1 MIFLQTLMAGLLAA
15 LVAWGVNY
23 VLLGPRLNNRAIFLT
38 FIGPFGEETLKTG
51 LGLLTGASLA
61 GVHAVFGFAEA
72 AWELAGTSPAKKRGK
87 LKPALAAVAGH
98 SFFGLLVSLA
108 FARSG
113 RADIAL
119 ATGFLAHLAW
129 NRLILVLH

>member
-23 VLLGPRLNNRAIFLT
+23 VLLGLRLNNRAILA

-72 AWELAGTSPAKKRGK
+72 AWELASTSPAKKRGK

-113 RADIAL
+113 RADVAL
-119 ATGFLAHLAW
+119 ATDFLAHLAW
-129 NRLILVLH
+129 NRLILALH